1 MVTGVFEHMQN
12 LRGIRQKRERMK
24 INVGEVLEKLRG
36 HRISRKDRVI
46 NTEHSKVTSSSEN
59 GGKRYRRGEVD
70 KCRSKQ
76 NLSEIFGYIF
86 FPLRSIGQDHILPIK
101 ELRESVPGKG

>member
-36 HRISRKDRVI
+36 HKISRKDRVI
-46 NTEHSKVTSSSEN
+46 NTEHSKVIHPLKMGE
-59 GGKRYRRGEVD
+59 RGMGEG
-70 KCRSKQ
+70 R
-76 NLSEIFGYIF
+76 
-86 FPLRSIGQDHILPIK
+86 
-101 ELRESVPGKG
+101 